1 MADRL
6 VVAVKPLLGAV
17 GVEPRGWVICGVV
30 RSINRERASGRNCM
44 DRLKPSGHACVR
56 GSWWTGGQEPGDGT
70 MPSTGLC
77 RVDIAE
83 CMSGLVEAVDVLAG
97 SAYS

>member
-1 MADRL
+1 MRQSGSPDALARRG
-6 VVAVKPLLGAV
+6 PLRTG
-17 GVEPRGWVICGVV
+17 
-30 RSINRERASGRNCM
+30 RARFPVYAEFGI
-44 DRLKPSGHACVR
+44 D
-56 GSWWTGGQEPGDGT
+56 ET

>member
-1 MADRL
+1 METEPAWYTPHATAACRLAVARDRN
-6 VVAVKPLLGAV
+6 PQR
-17 GVEPRGWVICGVV
+17 PRGLL
-30 RSINRERASGRNCM
+30 E
-44 DRLKPSGHACVR
+44 PSA
-56 GSWWTGGQEPGDGT
+56 GT

-83 CMSGLVEAVDVLAG
+83 RMSGLVEAVDVLAG